1 MIIKIDVR
9 EPDLLQHINHL
20 TTTIP
25 IFKNLIIKSE
35 TLPIGDIIIA
45 DNNNEKLIIERKSV
59 SDLLASIKDGRY
71 EEQSYRLNGLEQ
83 HNHNIIYL
91 IEGDVSKVNRFKGD
105 NRTEKLTL
113 YSAMFSL
120 NYYKGFS
127 VFRSFSLEET
137 AILICNMAY
146 KLEKE
151 SGTKQAFYDNSN
163 SKIVVPEPV
172 VIEEQTIVI
181 NEGENNASEESLEQS
196 DKSLEQSDK
205 SLEQSDKSLEQS
217 DKDYIGV
224 VKKVKKDNIT
234 ADNID
239 EIMLCQIPGISSVSA
254 IAIIQK
260 FKSLAN
266 LIKEIDTNGDCLN
279 DVSYTNSKGQTRKIN
294 KTCATNIVKFLLKK

>member
-1 MIIKIDVR
+1 MIIKIDTR

-20 TTTIP
+20 TSTIP

-45 DNNNEKLIIERKSV
+45 DDVNERLIIERKSV

-71 EEQSYRLNGLEQ
+71 EEQSYRLNGIEH

-91 IEGDVSKVNRFKGD
+91 VEGDVNKVNRFKGD
-105 NRTEKLTL
+105 NRVEKLTL

-137 AILICNMAY
+137 ATLICNMAY

-151 SGTKQAFYDNSN
+151 NGTKQPYYSNAFCKKLVEGLKEVVAEDNQHIDEN
-163 SKIVVPEPV
+163 TEIKTEV
-172 VIEEQTIVI
+172 EQ
-181 NEGENNASEESLEQS
+181 
-196 DKSLEQSDK
+196 
-205 SLEQSDKSLEQS
+205 
-217 DKDYIGV
+217 DKDYVSV

-239 EIMLCQIPGISSVSA
+239 EIMLCQIPGISSVTA
-254 IAIIQK
+254 VAIIQR
-260 FKSLAN
+260 FKSIVN
-266 LIKEIDTNGDCLN
+266 LIKELETNGNCLN

-294 KTCATNIVKFLLKK
+294 KTCASNIVKFLLKK